1 MSAPR
6 DPARANARLVR
17 RLLYAALGSFAFA
30 FALVP
35 LYRVACEQLLG
46 IKLSGDAANAAE
58 LASWTPDTTRTVTV
72 TFEGKVAEGLAWRF
86 APDARSMQV
95 HPGQLYETSFSAS
108 NQGPIDLVGQAVPS
122 VAPSTSSIYFSKTE
136 CFCFTEQLLRGGET
150 RAMPVR
156 FMIDPALPDSVR
168 TLTLSYTFY
177 LNEVATRR
185 VALAQPA
192 SAPSAG

>member
-6 DPARANARLVR
+6 DPRGANARLTR
-17 RLLYAALGSFAFA
+17 RLVYAALGSFAFA

-46 IKLSGDAANAAE
+46 IKLGGDAANAAE
-58 LASWTPDTTRTVTV
+58 VASWQVDADRSITV
-72 TFEGKVAEGLAWRF
+72 TFEGNVADGLAWRF
-86 APDARSMQV
+86 APAQRSMQV
-95 HPGQLYETSFSAS
+95 QPGRLYETTFNAS
-108 NQGPIDLVGQAVPS
+108 NEGPLDLVGQAVPS
-122 VAPSTSSIYFSKTE
+122 VAPNTASIYFSKTE
-136 CFCFTEQLLRGGET
+136 CFCFTEQMLHGGET

-156 FMIDPALPDSVR
+156 FAIDPALPDSVR

-185 VALAQPA
+185 VAAAPA
-192 SAPSAG
+192 ATPSAG

>member
-6 DPARANARLVR
+6 DPRGANARLTR
-17 RLLYAALGSFAFA
+17 RLVYAALGSFAFA

-58 LASWTPDTTRTVTV
+58 VAAWQPDPSRTITV
-72 TFEGKVAEGLAWRF
+72 TFEGRVAEGLAWRF
-86 APDARSMQV
+86 APDQRSMQV
-95 HPGQLYETSFSAS
+95 HPGQVYETTFSAS
-108 NQGPIDLVGQAVPS
+108 NEGPLALVGQAVPS
-122 VAPSTSSIYFSKTE
+122 VAPNTASLYFNKTE
-136 CFCFTEQLLRGGET
+136 CFCFTEQMLHGGET

-156 FMIDPALPDSVR
+156 FAIDPALPESVR

-177 LNEVATRR
+177 LNEIATRR
-185 VALAQPA
+185 VAAAPA
-192 SAPSAG
+192 AAPSAG